1 LLLSVHGAGQDY
13 ARAINI
19 YSMSPKKQI
28 LLQSLKGA
36 IVFSLLIAGTC
47 LAAAIV
53 RLVLNGWLDGNWT
66 MNWRVIADLSAACG
80 LICFVFAFPYLYLI
94 SLSSGQVEAILDEE
108 PSFSNRHNVPLTG
121 FVAMEY
127 YALIWNRTY
136 VVFVAPEGLYGWKA
150 TGAVTSAR
158 PNYFQPYADLLEDP
172 EMMQDYDAI
181 RKLSELKGG
190 FFIRRS
196 DIVSAKIIY
205 RQKWGMGFIPHC
217 GRIRIH
223 LTTGKSRE
231 FILLGS
237 VYPQSIQDNI
247 LGKIAE

>member
-1 LLLSVHGAGQDY
+1 MAV
-13 ARAINI
+13 
-19 YSMSPKKQI
+19 
-28 LLQSLKGA
+28 
-36 IVFSLLIAGTC
+36 
-47 LAAAIV
+47 V
-53 RLVLNGWLDGNWT
+53 RLVLNGLFDGNW
-66 MNWRVIADLSAACG
+66 NIDWRMIAKISAVFGVISF
-80 LICFVFAFPYLYLI
+80 IFMFPYHYLT
-94 SLSSGQVEAILDEE
+94 SVSSSEVEEILDQE
-108 PSFSNRHNVPLTG
+108 PAYSNKHNALLTG

-127 YALIWNRTY
+127 YALMWNRTY
-136 VVFVAPEGLYGWKA
+136 VVFIAPEGLYGWKA
-150 TGAVTSAR
+150 HGYVTSEH
-158 PNYFQPYADLLEDP
+158 PNYYQPYADLLEDP

-196 DIVSAKIIY
+196 NIITAEIIDK
-205 RQKWGMGFIPHC
+205 QKWGMGLIPHC